1 MSNETNR
8 RDFLGMSFA
17 AVAAVGGAASLVGM
31 KQAWDPLPSVLAA
44 GFTTIDLAKADLK
57 PGEPKTFKWRA
68 KAIFILEMTKEEIDA
83 ANAEGLPK
91 EYHLNIKDK
100 TYTLVIGIC
109 THLGCI
115 PAWKGDKWKCA
126 CHGGEFNA
134 SGKQTFGPPP
144 KPFVVPPFKVDGM
157 VLTLGET
164 GPESKAMQDARA

>member
-44 GFTTIDLAKADLK
+44 GFTTIDLAKIDLVPGK
-57 PGEPKTFKWRA
+57 PQTFKWRG
-68 KAIFILEMTKEEIDA
+68 KPIFVLEKTKDMEDFD
-83 ANAEGLPK
+83 G
-91 EYHLNIKDK
+91 D
-100 TYTLVIGIC
+100 LVINNKRYTVVIGLC

-115 PAWKGDKWKCA
+115 PAWKKTMWKCA
-126 CHGGEFNA
+126 CHGGEFDA

-144 KPFVVPPFKVDGM
+144 KPFVVPPFKVEGTI
-157 VLTLGET
+157 LTLGET
-164 GPESKAMQDARA
+164 GPQSKAMIEARA